1 MFKKTYLLVSG
12 CSHTVGVGINP
23 KNSWSQHV
31 AKSLNLN
38 LINLAASGACAKFV
52 ATSIIDWMS
61 HASSLPE
68 IMVVQWPN
76 PYRTMKVENQK
87 TYFYNVNSMDQDFA
101 HRFKYDSESF
111 VREWQDSIIDLNSK
125 FGTKLINL
133 CLESNDNGSVIQ
145 SVQDLLDQGIVLHI
159 DEKIPNKTW
168 HFDSRAADNLHHSE
182 YCHERWAARVL
193 TIINKQR

>member
-1 MFKKTYLLVSG
+1 
-12 CSHTVGVGINP
+12 
-23 KNSWSQHV
+23 
-31 AKSLNLN
+31 
-38 LINLAASGACAKFV
+38 
-52 ATSIIDWMS
+52 
-61 HASSLPE
+61 
-68 IMVVQWPN
+68 
-76 PYRTMKVENQK
+76 
-87 TYFYNVNSMDQDFA
+87 MDQDFA